1 MNRLKLI
8 SGHLSPGGS
17 AAPLPDLRSSD
28 CGCAAPSPG
37 DEVVVVHGR
46 RTAIGKAKKGSF
58 KVDTVRENSRTRT
71 IPDLTELTRCSN
83 LSVSPRAPPPGVRLR
98 PLSGSGM
105 LHR

>member
-28 CGCAAPSPG
+28 CGCAAPSPE

-83 LSVSPRAPPPGVRLR
+83 PGGPKWVLEFRH
-98 PLSGSGM
+98 PSGGSFI
-105 LHR
+105 LKIL